1 MLSLG
6 IDVGGSGVKGAVV
19 DTEKGLLVTDRL
31 RYPTPPGADAATVVD
46 LLATLIRDLDW
57 KSGPVGIGFPGVIRQ
72 GTICTAANFDG
83 SLVGV
88 SLVDRL
94 KEVQDGPVKVINDAD
109 AAGCAEMLFG
119 AGRPYLDQGTVLLIT
134 VGTGVGTVM
143 FTRGVLV
150 PNLELGHVEYKG
162 HNAESFVSER
172 TRKAEDLSWKRWG
185 SRFNGYLHYLEF
197 LLQPDF
203 IILGGGGVKKPEK
216 FSEQITIRTPW
227 KIAEYGNKAGIVGA
241 ALAAV
246 GKGV

>member
-19 DTEKGLLVTDRL
+19 DTDKGLLVTDRL
-31 RYPTPPGADAATVVD
+31 RYPTPPGADASTVVD
-46 LLATLIRDLDW
+46 LIQQLIRDLGW
-57 KSGPVGIGFPGVIRQ
+57 NSGPVGIGFPGVVRQ
-72 GTICTAANFDG
+72 ETICTAANFDG

-88 SLVDRL
+88 HLGQRL
-94 KEVQDGPVKVINDAD
+94 AEFVNGPIRVINDAD

-119 AGRPYLDQGTVLLIT
+119 AGRGYLDRGTVLLIT

-162 HNAESFVSER
+162 NNAESFVSER
-172 TRKAEDLSWKRWG
+172 TRKAEDLSWKRWA

-216 FSEQITIRTPW
+216 FQDQITIRTPW
-227 KIAEYGNKAGIVGA
+227 ALAEYGNRAGIVGA